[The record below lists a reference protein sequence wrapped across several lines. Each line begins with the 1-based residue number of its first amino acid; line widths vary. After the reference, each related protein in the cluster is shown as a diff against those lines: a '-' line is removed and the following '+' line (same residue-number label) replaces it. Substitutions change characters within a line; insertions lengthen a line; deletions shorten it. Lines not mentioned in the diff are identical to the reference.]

1 MNLKVGVLQC
11 SCSYGFLLDYHYP
24 RAHTTARRW
33 RDPPPTCLNRPSRRH
48 VDACNPDVGCR
59 MWMCAEERPGADHG
73 PRAGPGAR
81 RTPPTRAV
89 VRRHA
94 RAAKRQMETRCA
106 SDPIRHPPRRT
117 LRHPVGRCGHDCQIN
132 IMCVSHVRATSTRP
146 RPRAFEFRYG
156 GHRPVPPWGVASRTR
171 LSVLSSQLSSCVLT
185 HSY

>member
-73 PRAGPGAR
+73 
-81 RTPPTRAV
+81 
-89 VRRHA
+89 A
-94 RAAKRQMETRCA
+94 RAARGTRSASHPTDPRGRPAPRARRETANGNALRGPI
-106 SDPIRHPPRRT
+106 PIRHPPRGHSAAWS
-117 LRHPVGRCGHDCQIN
+117 LRLRSCQIN

-171 LSVLSSQLSSCVLT
+171 LSVLSSQLSS
-185 HSY
+185 

>member
-1 MNLKVGVLQC
+1 MNLKVAGVLQC

-33 RDPPPTCLNRPSRRH
+33 RDPPPTCREPSLAAPCAMWMRATRMSL
-48 VDACNPDVGCR
+48 VGCR
-59 MWMCAEERPGADHG
+59 MCAEERPGADHG

-106 SDPIRHPPRRT
+106 VRYRSVILPGVT
-117 LRHPVGRCGHDCQIN
+117 LRHGRCGHVKSTSCASL
-132 IMCVSHVRATSTRP
+132 MCARPPHAHGHAHLNFDTEVTVRSRPGVSLV
-146 RPRAFEFRYG
+146 
-156 GHRPVPPWGVASRTR
+156 
-171 LSVLSSQLSSCVLT
+171 VLG
-185 HSY
+185 